1 MVSAPAPPFRRLLPA
16 LPVRVST
23 ITPGFIR
30 TDISRNALA
39 ADGSAFGKEDAN
51 IAGGM
56 DVNECAEVIVDGLA
70 KAKREIPV
78 GKGKEMAALW
88 VKRMAPEFMFKLAKK
103 QK

>member
-1 MVSAPAPPFRRLLPA
+1 MS
-16 LPVRVST
+16 VST

-39 ADGSAFGKEDAN
+39 GDGSNYGKLDDD

-56 DVNECAEVIVDGLA
+56 DVNECAAVVFKGLQA
-70 KAKREIPV
+70 KKREIPV

-88 VKRMAPEFMFKLAKK
+88 VKRLSPELLFRLAKA
-103 QK
+103 